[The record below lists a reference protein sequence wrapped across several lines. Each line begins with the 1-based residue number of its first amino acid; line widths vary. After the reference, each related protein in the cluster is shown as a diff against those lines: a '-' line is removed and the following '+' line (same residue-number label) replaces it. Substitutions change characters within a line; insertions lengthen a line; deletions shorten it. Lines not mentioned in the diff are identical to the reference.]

1 MKKPSNWT
9 VFLFLAAF
17 LAIIALSARTFFSQ
31 YPVLNSENLDKFI
44 RGFGPWAFLVF
55 ALAYL
60 VASPIPF
67 VAPLL
72 SATGGLLFGPIPGAL
87 LAIVVAAFTSLLPF
101 LISRRLGREWVEAKM
116 KGTRV
121 DDVYRKLDTGNGFTF
136 VLLLRLV
143 PILPWEVQNYVA
155 GVTRVAVPTYLA
167 ATILGSA
174 PLTVCLA
181 ILGAAFRNPHSWRF
195 LGAILLTAIVLVTPI
210 AIFAIRNRKHFI
222 RDTDSNETN

>member
-1 MKKPSNWT
+1 MKRQANWT

-17 LAIIALSARTFFSQ
+17 LAIIGLAARSFFSQ
-31 YPVLNSENLDKFI
+31 YPVLSSENLDLFI

-67 VAPLL
+67 MAPIL

-87 LAIVVAAFTSLLPF
+87 LAILVAAFTSLVPF
-101 LISRRLGREWVEAKM
+101 IISRRLGREWVEAKM
-116 KGTRV
+116 KGTKV
-121 DDVYRKLDTGNGFTF
+121 DDIYRKLDTGNGFTF

-143 PILPWEVQNYVA
+143 PIMPWEVQNYIA
-155 GVTRVAVPTYLA
+155 GVTRVTIPTYLA

-174 PLTVCLA
+174 PLTLCLA
-181 ILGAAFRNPHSWRF
+181 ILGSAFRRPHSWEF
-195 LGAILLTAIVLVTPI
+195 LGAILLTAFVLITPI
-210 AIFAIRNRKHFI
+210 VVFAVRSRKQSERNA
-222 RDTDSNETN
+222 DSE